1 MNRKILATLI
11 ALLLG
16 LAACGPSAA
25 APSAPPATIAPT
37 TAQTA
42 APTAAPTTAPTVAP
56 TAAPTTAPTAAP
68 TRTAVSYPLTISDDN
83 NRKVTINKQPQK
95 VISLAPSNTEIVYAL
110 GQGSKLVARD
120 DFSDFPAEAQ
130 SLPKIGA
137 MTINFEQIVAL
148 NPDLVLAAGITAPD
162 IIKKLEDLKLTVV
175 VIGSARTT
183 MDSILADVKLV
194 GQALGAPDDAQ
205 RVVDSMQNKL
215 DGLRA
220 KAASAKSRPKVYWE
234 LDATDPGKPFSVGP
248 GNFIDGIITLAA
260 GQNVF
265 GSVST
270 PFPQVSAEQVIAA
283 NPEVIILSDASY
295 GITPASLKAR
305 KGWDVIAALKNNKVF
320 PIDDSL
326 VSRPGPRVVD
336 GLEAAMRLIHPELFQ

>member
-1 MNRKILATLI
+1 MNRRILATLC

-16 LAACGPSAA
+16 LAACGPS
-25 APSAPPATIAPT
+25 P
-37 TAQTA
+37 A
-42 APTAAPTTAPTVAP
+42 APTAPPAATSVPAVAP
-56 TAAPTTAPTAAP
+56 TAAPTAKPTAMPTAAP
-68 TRTAVSYPLTISDDN
+68 TPAPTTAPSPVPSSVAVSYPLTITDDN
-83 NRKVTINKQPQK
+83 NRKVTITRPPQK

-130 SLPKIGA
+130 SLPKVGA

-175 VIGSARTT
+175 VIGSATT
-183 MDSILADVKLV
+183 TVDSILADVKLA
-194 GQALGAPDDAQ
+194 GQALGAPVDAQ
-205 RVVDSMQNKL
+205 RVVDSMQKKL
-215 DGLRA
+215 DGLKA

-265 GSVST
+265 GGVST

-295 GITPASLKAR
+295 GITPESLKAR
-305 KGWDVIAALKNNKVF
+305 KGWDVIVAVKNNKVF
-320 PIDDSL
+320 PIDDAL
-326 VSRPGPRVVD
+326 VSRPGPRIVD
-336 GLEAAMRLIHPELFQ
+336 GLEAAMRLIHPELF